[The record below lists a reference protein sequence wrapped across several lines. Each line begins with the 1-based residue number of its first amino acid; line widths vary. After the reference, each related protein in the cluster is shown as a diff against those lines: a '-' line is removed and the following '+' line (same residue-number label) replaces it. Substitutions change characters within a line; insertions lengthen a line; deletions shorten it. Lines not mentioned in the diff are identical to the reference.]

1 MAQTSVW
8 ASAEVASCTTGTL
21 TVKRCLRYMSSIIC
35 RHLLIFHLAIIFSM
49 QCSISLPPEG
59 IQSACSKFQYR
70 VSYIIG
76 HYIYS
81 SSIACRILEMTAA
94 YARRRHLGK
103 NSISRRFCFSVLANS
118 QTKRFKTKSD
128 QPFAY
133 MNV

>member
-1 MAQTSVW
+1 MGQCRGRKLHYWHSDSKEVLTIYVKYHLSSSVDL
-8 ASAEVASCTTGTL
+8 SSCHYIFPCD
-21 TVKRCLRYMSSIIC
+21 VQF
-35 RHLLIFHLAIIFSM
+35 HFLLK
-49 QCSISLPPEG
+49 G

-103 NSISRRFCFSVLANS
+103 NSISRRFCFSFLANS